1 LIPREVGVEDDSG
14 GSLRGR
20 RGQGRQ
26 WRHTLREA
34 ASRSTVA
41 AHSEGG
47 GVKVD
52 SGSATMTESL
62 RNRTAAAR
70 LEVGVEAASC
80 SGARDEAAACSG
92 ARIEDG
98 RWRQWHGGF

>member
-1 LIPREVGVEDDSG
+1 LIPREVGVEDNSG
-14 GSLRGR
+14 GSLRGK

-34 ASRSTVA
+34 A
-41 AHSEGG
+41 HSKGG

-52 SGSATMTESL
+52 SGSVTMTESL

-70 LEVGVEAASC
+70 SKVGVEAASC

-92 ARIEDG
+92 AGIEDG
-98 RWRQWHGGF
+98 RWQQWHGDF